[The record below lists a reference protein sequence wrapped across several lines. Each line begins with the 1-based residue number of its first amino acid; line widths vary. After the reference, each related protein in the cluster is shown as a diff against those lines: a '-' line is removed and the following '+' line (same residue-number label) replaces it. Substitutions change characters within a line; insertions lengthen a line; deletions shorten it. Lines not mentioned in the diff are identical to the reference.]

1 MKIKNRQQFLMV
13 LTIAALALFVGVN
26 YIYAPLSNW
35 WSSRAAQIRDLRE
48 KVNDGKQLIKRDAS
62 IRNHWS
68 EMQSNALPANTSL
81 AEQQVLNSLDSWS
94 RDSGAELTGIMPQW
108 KNDAT
113 NYMTLDCRVELGGT
127 LGTLSRFL
135 YEIENSPTPLRLDS
149 VELGA
154 HDTSGEQMTLGLD
167 INGLALLPQ
176 TKP

>member
-13 LTIAALALFVGVN
+13 LTIAAVALYVGVDFV
-26 YIYAPLSNW
+26 YSPLSNW
-35 WSSRAAQIRDLRE
+35 WTSRAAQIRDLRE
-48 KVNDGKQLIKRDAS
+48 KVNDGKQLIRRDES
-62 IRNHWS
+62 IRGQWS
-68 EMQSNALPANTSL
+68 EMESNALPANTSL

-127 LGTLSRFL
+127 LGTLTRFL
-135 YEIENSPTPLRLDS
+135 YQIENSPTPLRLDS

-154 HDTSGEQMTLGLD
+154 HDTSGDQMTLGLD